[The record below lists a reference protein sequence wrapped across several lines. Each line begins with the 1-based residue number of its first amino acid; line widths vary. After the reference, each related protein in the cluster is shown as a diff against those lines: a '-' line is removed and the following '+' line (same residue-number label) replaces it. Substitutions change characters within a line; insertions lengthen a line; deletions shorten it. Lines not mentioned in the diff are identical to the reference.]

1 MSSSPNGSAK
11 DLHPKFDKFAFVR
24 YMKNVGRAYRTRATE
39 LISICR
45 IFVQAGEQT
54 PDPDAELRM

>member
-1 MSSSPNGSAK
+1 MSISPNGSAK
-11 DLHPKFDKFAFVR
+11 DLHPKFDKISFVR
-24 YMKNVGRAYRTRATE
+24 YMKNVGRAYRKQATV

-45 IFVQAGEQT
+45 TFVQAGEET